1 MEIAYSRFAPDD
13 RISLAPYAKDRKIAK
28 YANRES
34 LAAIVVAGTLS
45 QKHPFHPSLPVY
57 FATALPEMEDLGF
70 CEMAFASRDEKGKFS
85 NERYIEKG
93 ILEAVPLYQLKI
105 IHNTTLSL
113 VSMNFGLTGEHAVI
127 HTEAGMLLAHA
138 VAHPVAETLLLG
150 AGKIHGDNSVE
161 CGFALID
168 RDKLR
173 GSEWLGSEAP
183 AVEMFRS
190 WSEGGPL

>member
-1 MEIAYSRFAPDD
+1 METVYSRFSPDD
-13 RISLAPYAKDRKIAK
+13 KISIARFAKDRKIAK

-34 LAAIVVAGTLS
+34 LAAVVVAGTLCE
-45 QKHPFHPSLPVY
+45 KHPFYPALPVY
-57 FATALPEMEDLGF
+57 FATSLPEMEDLGF
-70 CEMAFASRDEKGKFS
+70 CEMAFASRDENGKFS
-85 NERYIEKG
+85 NERYINKG

-161 CGFALID
+161 CGFALAS
-168 RDKLR
+168 RDELR
-173 GSEWLGSEAP
+173 TSVWLGSTAV

-190 WSEGGPL
+190 WSEGGPT